1 MNVDK
6 IRQDIKEILNRYLFE
21 FNIEK
26 TRNQICNDLSVYLNR
41 NVIDKTTP
49 QMVQNQ
55 QFDFR
60 VKVNGTYIKLSEY
73 LNIMILIERKE
84 KINKILNGL

>member
-1 MNVDK
+1 MDADK
-6 IRQDIKEILNRYLFE
+6 IKQDIKEILNRYLFE
-21 FNIEK
+21 VNTEK

-49 QMVQNQ
+49 EMVQNQ

-60 VKVNGTYIKLSEY
+60 VKVNGTYIKLDEY
-73 LNIMILIERKE
+73 LSMIVLIERKE
-84 KINKILNGL
+84 KIDKILNGF